1 MIVRYID
8 EHRDD
13 FGVAPICT
21 TLQVAPSTY
30 YSAKSRKPSARSL
43 RDAVLKIALLALWT
57 ANYEVYGARKLWK
70 AATRTGQIVGRDQVA
85 RIMRE
90 LGIRGVRRGG
100 KVFTTRPDVTA
111 ARAPDLVDRQFNA
124 IRPNALWVTDLT
136 YVATWAGTVY
146 VCFIGDAF
154 SRMIVGWRVAT
165 NMRTDMVLDSLEM
178 ARWSR
183 GTRLEGLVCHSDAGS
198 QFTSIRYGERLAEI
212 GALPSI
218 GSVGDSFDNALA
230 ETVNGL
236 YKTELIRR
244 RGPWRN
250 VDEVELATLEW
261 VHWFNTSRLHSTLD
275 DVPPAEF
282 EAAYYRRLKTTEPVG
297 IQ

>member
-8 EHRDD
+8 ENRQR

-30 YSAKSRKPSARSL
+30 YSAKSRAPSARSI
-43 RDAVLKIALLALWT
+43 RDTVLKVVLLALWK

-70 AATRTGQIVGRDQVA
+70 AACRAGETVGRDQVG

-100 KVFTTRPDVTA
+100 KVFTTRPDA
-111 ARAPDLVDRQFNA
+111 ASARPPDLVDRQFRST
-124 IRPNALWVTDLT
+124 RPNALWVTDLT

-146 VCFIGDAF
+146 VCFIVDAF
-154 SRMIVGWRVAT
+154 SRAIVGWRVAT

-183 GTRLEGLVCHSDAGS
+183 GARLEGLVCHSDAGS
-198 QFTSIRYGERLAEI
+198 QFTSVRYGERLAEI
-212 GALPSI
+212 GAVPSI
-218 GSVGDSFDNALA
+218 GSVGDSYDC
-230 ETVNGL
+230 
-236 YKTELIRR
+236 
-244 RGPWRN
+244 
-250 VDEVELATLEW
+250 
-261 VHWFNTSRLHSTLD
+261 D
-275 DVPPAEF
+275 D
-282 EAAYYRRLKTTEPVG
+282 PVVLLRSA
-297 IQ
+297 